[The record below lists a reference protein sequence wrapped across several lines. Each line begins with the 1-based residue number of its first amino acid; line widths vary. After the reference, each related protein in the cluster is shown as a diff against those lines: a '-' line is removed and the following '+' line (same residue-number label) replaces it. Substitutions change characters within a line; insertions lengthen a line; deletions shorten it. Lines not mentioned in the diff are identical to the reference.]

1 MLSFGP
7 RAIRNA
13 VQSRSTCA
21 GTKVATAFAVEPEKP
36 SEQLSIDWQA
46 DDTPAPAETS
56 PVQAPS
62 VAVVK
67 AEQPR
72 TARSPF
78 IGVATVGAIVGG
90 VATLAFVSIQPRP
103 AARIETPAPAGA
115 VTTAPPAAAVDS
127 MPPPTWTGARRATW
141 ARDGSKTIAFHLA
154 ATRDLPVW
162 MNKARP
168 VLAARCLSR
177 TTEVFVA
184 LDTSA
189 SFEDDADR
197 RTVRVQWDDEPSSVQ
212 QWGVSESGKELFAPD
227 AKAFLARMASARRL
241 QFGFTPFN
249 AEPVTAEFAV
259 TGFDQLQELVT
270 GTCK

>member
-1 MLSFGP
+1 M
-7 RAIRNA
+7 RCN
-13 VQSRSTCA
+13 SRSACA
-21 GTKVATAFAVEPEKP
+21 GTKVATAFDVDPEKP
-36 SEQLSIDWQA
+36 SEQLSIEWQA
-46 DDTPAPAETS
+46 DEVPAPTEAAPVET
-56 PVQAPS
+56 PS
-62 VAVVK
+62 VAIVK
-67 AEQPR
+67 AKQPR

-78 IGVATVGAIVGG
+78 IGVATLGAIVGG
-90 VATLAFVSIQPRP
+90 LATLAFVSIQPPP
-103 AARIETPAPAGA
+103 AARIETPAPAAA
-115 VTTAPPAAAVDS
+115 VTTAAPPSVVDS
-127 MPPPTWTGARRATW
+127 IPPPTWTGARRASW
-141 ARDGSKTIAFHLA
+141 ARDGSKTIAFQLA
-154 ATRDLPVW
+154 ATRDLSVW

-168 VLAARCLSR
+168 VLATRCLYR

-212 QWGVSESGKELFAPD
+212 QWAVSESGKELFSPD
-227 AKAFLARMASARRL
+227 AKAFIARMAGARRL

-259 TGFDQLQELVT
+259 AGFDQLQGLVT

>member
-1 MLSFGP
+1 
-7 RAIRNA
+7 
-13 VQSRSTCA
+13 
-21 GTKVATAFAVEPEKP
+21 VEPEKP

-46 DDTPAPAETS
+46 DETPAPAQIP
-56 PVQAPS
+56 PVQASS

-78 IGVATVGAIVGG
+78 IGVATVGAIAGG
-90 VATLAFVSIQPRP
+90 LATLAFVSVPPRA
-103 AARIETPAPAGA
+103 AARIETPAPAAA
-115 VTTAPPAAAVDS
+115 VTTAPPTAVVDS
-127 MPPPTWTGARRATW
+127 IPPPTWTGARRASW

-154 ATRDLPVW
+154 ATRDLSVW

-168 VLAARCLSR
+168 VLAARCLYR
-177 TTEVFVA
+177 NTEVFVM

-189 SFEDDADR
+189 RFEDDPDR
-197 RTVRVQWDDEPSSVQ
+197 RTVRVQWDDEPASVQ

-227 AKAFLARMASARRL
+227 AKAFIARMASARRL
-241 QFGFTPFN
+241 QFGFAPFN
-249 AEPVTAEFAV
+249 AEPVTAVFAV
-259 TGFDQLQELVT
+259 AGFDQLQELVT